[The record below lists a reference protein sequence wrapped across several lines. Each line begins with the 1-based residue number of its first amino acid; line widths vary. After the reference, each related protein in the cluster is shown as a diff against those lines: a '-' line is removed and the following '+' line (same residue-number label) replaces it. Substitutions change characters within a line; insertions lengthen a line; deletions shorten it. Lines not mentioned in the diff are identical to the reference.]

1 MLHKN
6 PRTAHQMPMLFL
18 FLLIGLFAATSLTL
32 TLIGTRVYRDVAAEA
47 ELSGDAQM
55 LLSYVGNKV
64 HAYDTAGGVTIET
77 RGGLS
82 SLCLYETLDGMRY
95 ETAIYAYQNAVWE
108 RFAPAG
114 EAIEPENG
122 ERLIAAASLDLSM
135 PARGLIEAR
144 VALADG
150 EARTLRVA
158 LRTAEAEGV

>member
-1 MLHKN
+1 MLRKN
-6 PRTAHQMPMLFL
+6 PRMTHQIPMLFL

-64 HAYDTAGGVTIET
+64 HAYDATGGVTIET

-82 SLCLYETLDGMRY
+82 ALCLYETLDGARY
-95 ETAIYAYQNAVWE
+95 ETTIYAYQNAVWE

-114 EAIEPENG
+114 DPFDPENG
-122 ERLIAAASLDLSM
+122 ERLIAAASLDFSM

-158 LRTAEAEGV
+158 LRTAAAEGV